1 LNCER
6 IQAVV
11 IGGGAVGARKALAL
25 AGAGARVT
33 VIAPVVSNELADAKS
48 ANISIDRREYS
59 GTSDIESADIVMAA
73 TDSTELNERIAA
85 DARALH
91 RLVNV
96 VTDGSEGTF
105 TTMAV
110 HRAGPLAIGVTAGS
124 VPSAAAR
131 IRDAIAERF
140 GANYSHALSALAVER
155 ERSLSSDGGA
165 AWSELSEKIFAA
177 DFCSRVEHGEFD
189 GVTR

>member
-1 LNCER
+1 M
-6 IQAVV
+6 

-25 AGAGARVT
+25 ADAGARVT
-33 VIAPVVSNELADAKS
+33 VIAPVISSELAGAKA
-48 ANISIDRREYS
+48 ANISIDRSEYA
-59 GTSDIESADIVMAA
+59 GTSNLESADIVIAA
-73 TDSTELNERIAA
+73 TDSPELNERIAA
-85 DARALH
+85 DARSLH

-140 GANYSHALSALAVER
+140 GVNYGHALSTLAAER
-155 ERSLSSDGGA
+155 EHSLSSDGGTV
-165 AWSELSEKIFAA
+165 WSELSKKIFTP
-177 DFCSRVEHGEFD
+177 DFCARVEHGEFD

>member
-1 LNCER
+1 M
-6 IQAVV
+6 

-33 VIAPVVSNELADAKS
+33 VIAPVISTELADAM
-48 ANISIDRREYS
+48 AGNITIDRNEYA
-59 GTSDIESADIVMAA
+59 GTSNLESADIVIAA
-73 TDSTELNERIAA
+73 TDSPELNARIAA

-124 VPSAAAR
+124 VPSAATR

-140 GANYSHALSALAVER
+140 GASYGHALAALAAER
-155 ERSLSSDGGA
+155 EQSLSSDGGA
-165 AWSELSEKIFAA
+165 AWSELSRKTFTP
-177 DFCSRVEHGEFD
+177 DFCARVEHGEFD